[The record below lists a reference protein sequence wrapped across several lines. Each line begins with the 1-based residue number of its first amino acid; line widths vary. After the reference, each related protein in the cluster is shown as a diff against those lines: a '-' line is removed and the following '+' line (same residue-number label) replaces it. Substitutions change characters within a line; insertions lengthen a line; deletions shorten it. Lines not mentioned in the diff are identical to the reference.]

1 MPAMNEANRPATATP
16 NKPLGRMSR
25 IISSIASLYVM
36 SPSPVVFNRIMSPIA
51 AAAIMPGT
59 MMTNGMNIFGNEP
72 MIGERRAAE
81 MESEAI
87 ARCTST
93 KLVVQ

>member
-1 MPAMNEANRPATATP
+1 
-16 NKPLGRMSR
+16 
-25 IISSIASLYVM
+25 M
-36 SPSPVVFNRIMSPIA
+36 SPSPVVFSRIMSPIA

-59 MMTNGMNIFGNEP
+59 MITNGMNILGNAA
-72 MIGERRAAE
+72 MIGERRAEEIEFDA
-81 MESEAI
+81 M